1 MPRDGPISILPWD
14 EQMGAGGRRALIPTH
29 APAVAVPGT
38 FPAPGGGVPLC
49 GRSQQRRTCVS
60 SAGSQTQGV
69 WSLESG
75 GSCLSGSGPEAK
87 SSLPPGL
94 CELPCAHF

>member
-38 FPAPGGGVPLC
+38 SPAPGRGGLSA
-49 GRSQQRRTCVS
+49 GGAS
-60 SAGSQTQGV
+60 SA
-69 WSLESG
+69 ER
-75 GSCLSGSGPEAK
+75 A
-87 SSLPPGL
+87 
-94 CELPCAHF
+94 